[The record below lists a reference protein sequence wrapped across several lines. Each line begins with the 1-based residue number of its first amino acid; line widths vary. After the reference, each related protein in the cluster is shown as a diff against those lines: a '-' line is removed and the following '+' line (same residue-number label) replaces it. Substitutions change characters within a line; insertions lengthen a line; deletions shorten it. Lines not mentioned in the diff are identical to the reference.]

1 MNTAELK
8 EELRKQ
14 TEREAYDKMIKEYL
28 RIKLL
33 VAESGALTHDEVC
46 DITMEVCRTNHVF
59 DQVSPHSW

>member
-1 MNTAELK
+1 MTSAELK

-14 TEREAYDKMIKEYL
+14 VEREAYDKMIKEYL

-46 DITMEVCRTNHVF
+46 SITMEVCRMNHVF

>member
-1 MNTAELK
+1 MTSTELK

-14 TEREAYDKMIKEYL
+14 VEREAYDKMIKEYL

-46 DITMEVCRTNHVF
+46 EITMEMCRNKQVF
-59 DQVSPHSW
+59 DPGNHMW